1 MDERTKK
8 EEDIYLGVYHPHP
21 KEAPKS
27 WRMARMKELR
37 AEVMAKRLEKKR
49 QWGLMEE
56 HAKGWGLLVVYII
69 AFVVQYCCRC
79 VDIIIS
85 NILLLSFF
93 IPFHFKKICQIS

>member
-37 AEVMAKRLEKKR
+37 KEVMARRLEKKR
-49 QWGLMEE
+49 QWNLRQHGS
-56 HAKGWGLLVVYII
+56 KSTG
-69 AFVVQYCCRC
+69 Q
-79 VDIIIS
+79 
-85 NILLLSFF
+85 
-93 IPFHFKKICQIS
+93 

>member
-1 MDERTKK
+1 MCWWAMSKEKIIEKITKEK
-8 EEDIYLGVYHPHP
+8 IDFIGKYHPFP

-56 HAKGWGLLVVYII
+56 HAKGWGLLVVYLI
-69 AFVVQYCCRC
+69 AFAVIVMG
-79 VDIIIS
+79 IKE
-85 NILLLSFF
+85 LM
-93 IPFHFKKICQIS
+93 